1 MMTIC
6 VNNGSALA
14 GSPSPPILSTMPRVA
29 EPTLSE
35 TSAADSSIFDDG
47 VDRKRLRQLKQRF
60 MGVNQARL
68 ARARSSLD
76 ARQLVFLDVL
86 PLLFHSNHPMLP
98 GYVSHQTPHGVSDYT
113 PSKIDITRA
122 QRIARSFNFVRQPH
136 MKRRI
141 HSLYLMGSCG
151 TVAQSERSDFDIWV
165 CHAAELDAHE
175 QQLLRRKCD
184 DISQWATTLRLEVH
198 FFLMEGEKFRLG
210 EREDVSTEDCGSS
223 QHYLLLDEFYRTGLL
238 LAGRTPIWWLIP
250 PDDEAQHDRY
260 ADTLRHKRFVK
271 NTDTVDF
278 GGVAQIPAGEFIGA
292 GIWQLTKAID
302 SPYKSVIKLLLTE
315 VYASEY
321 PRVEP
326 LSNTFKRAIYND
338 QLDIDELDPY
348 VMMYRKLER
357 YLLARNE
364 TARLELVRRC
374 FYFKVGKAISKGP
387 NGRAKSWQR
396 LLLEKM
402 TSQWHWSHQHLLNM
416 DARAQWK
423 VTRVLDEQK
432 ELVRELNNSYRFLL
446 EFARRSQVSAIIN
459 GRDMTILGRKLYA
472 AFERKAGKVEWVNP
486 GIAPNLAEDVL
497 TFCQLPSGRDRHVAW
512 AVFADTPRAL
522 GNVKANGLIDSS
534 VPPLRRTADL
544 MALLAW
550 CHVNGLLDWNTQLH
564 VIEGD
569 HQVTE
574 FELHNLVRVMRAQL
588 PVHAGA
594 TSRRSVARPDDEHT
608 QEKFLSANRPQA
620 MLLFVNVGI
629 DPMAL
634 IRARGMEL
642 LSSQTDSLRYSG
654 LRENLVL
661 GVDVIVLNSW
671 GEVTTRSYR
680 GGFALLQCLRDYLSM
695 LPPHQHP
702 GLPTLQI
709 QCFCPTR
716 AAAITQR
723 VEQLF
728 QDIIACYYSGTRP
741 AGARYVLEMQR
752 EFYVLQ
758 WLDGQPGLQRA
769 PNYAALLEL
778 LGRVQRSYS
787 PIVFDRHCLTGSLL
801 AHAVLASRPER
812 VQVFY
817 QRRNDDAEVLV
828 LDEMGSVYAFTTPF
842 RDQLT
847 LLQPLDQ
854 FLQSIW
860 LRQRSENSLDAPEP
874 GDSALGIAID
884 YFELVGERS
893 AAHIERR
900 TPDINDTFSA
910 LNVQAIADYDQ
921 SGNPR
926 FTIYCDQQEFSELE
940 HGDALFDVVARF
952 ILERRRTHER
962 YPCYLTDIDLSR
974 SVSDGGGVQTVHY
987 LRYKQRLEKS
997 LNEALARIT

>member
-1 MMTIC
+1 M
-6 VNNGSALA
+6 
-14 GSPSPPILSTMPRVA
+14 PPL
-29 EPTLSE
+29 
-35 TSAADSSIFDDG
+35 ADSLIADPPAASTLDEG
-47 VDRKRLRQLKQRF
+47 VDRKRLRQIKQRF

-68 ARARSSLD
+68 QRARTGLD
-76 ARQLVFLDVL
+76 ARQLIFLDVL

-113 PSKIDITRA
+113 PSKTDITRA
-122 QRIARSFNFVRQPH
+122 QRIARSFNFAREPH
-136 MKRRI
+136 MRRRI

-165 CHAAELDAHE
+165 CHAAELDAAE

-184 DISQWATTLRLEVH
+184 EISRWATTLRLEVH

-210 EREDVSTEDCGSS
+210 EREGVSTEDCGSS

-238 LAGRTPIWWLIP
+238 LAGRAPIWWLIP
-250 PDDEAQHDRY
+250 PDEEAQHDFY
-260 ADTLRHKRFVK
+260 AETLRHKRFVK

-278 GGVAQIPAGEFIGA
+278 GGVAQIPAGEFVGA
-292 GIWQLTKAID
+292 GVWQLTKAID

-326 LSNTFKRAIYND
+326 LSSTFKRAIYNN

-357 YLLARNE
+357 YLLARDE
-364 TARLELVRRC
+364 PKRLELVRRC

-387 NGRAKSWQR
+387 GRRVKSWQR

-402 TSQWHWSHQHLLNM
+402 TAQWRWSHQHLLNM
-416 DARAQWK
+416 DARPQWK

-446 EFARRSQVSAIIN
+446 EFARRSQASTIIN
-459 GRDMTILGRKLYA
+459 GRDMTVLGRKLYA

-486 GIAPNLAEDVL
+486 GIAPNLAEEVL
-497 TFCQLPSGRDRHVAW
+497 TFCQLPSGRDRQLAW
-512 AVFADTPRAL
+512 AVFAETPRAL
-522 GNVKANGLIDSS
+522 GHGKDVG
-534 VPPLRRTADL
+534 VRPLRRTADL

-564 VIEGD
+564 VIEGE

-574 FELHNLVRVMRAQL
+574 FELQNIVRVLRAQL

-594 TSRRSVARPDDEHT
+594 ASRRSVAGGHEDEQA
-608 QEKFLSANRPQA
+608 QERFLSANRPQA
-620 MLLFVNVGI
+620 MVLFINVGI
-629 DPMAL
+629 DPMAQM
-634 IRARGMEL
+634 RARGLEL

-671 GEVTTRSYR
+671 GEVTTRAYQ
-680 GGFALLQCLRDYLSM
+680 GAFALLQCLRDYLLM

-709 QCFCPTR
+709 QSFCPTR
-716 AAAITQR
+716 AAAIAQR

-758 WLDGQPGLQRA
+758 WLDGQPSLQRA
-769 PNYAALLEL
+769 PGYTALLEL

-787 PIVFDRHCLTGSLL
+787 PIVFDRHCLPDSLL

-817 QRRNDDAEVLV
+817 QRHANSRDSVGSSETAEVLV

-842 RDQLT
+842 RDEAT

-854 FLQSIW
+854 FLQSVW
-860 LRQRSENSLDAPEP
+860 LRQRSEIALDESERDGNP
-874 GDSALGIAID
+874 LVVTID
-884 YFELVGERS
+884 YFELVGERN
-893 AAHIERR
+893 ALHIERR
-900 TPDINDTFSA
+900 TPMMAGGGASF
-910 LNVQAIADYDQ
+910 NVQAIADYDQ
-921 SGNPR
+921 SGNPS

-940 HGDALFDVVARF
+940 YGDTLFDTVARH
-952 ILERRRTHER
+952 ILQHRHTQQR
-962 YPCYLTDIDLSR
+962 YPCYFTDIDLSR
-974 SVSDGGGVQTVHY
+974 SINDGGSIQTIHY

-997 LNEALARIT
+997 LNDA